1 MNLSALQ
8 AALVGSIGAN
18 DEVQEPKHFLDTGI
32 PELNMILSGRYD
44 GGVPYGRIMEIFGPS
59 SSGKTFI
66 ATLLMIAAQ
75 RAGGIAMFS
84 DHERSFMQ
92 SLAAK
97 AGLDTTPGPWIYKR
111 HRTWEEAN
119 TELMKMAETVRSK
132 GLIAPEAPIIGVFDS
147 VAAMIPQS
155 VFEKGISEYSM
166 NDTTALARV
175 SSTTLKAINQICAD
189 LNVIPVYLNQIRT
202 KPGVMYGDPTS
213 TPGGVAFEF
222 FSTIRLALGR
232 SIDKDKKTKEVRGQ
246 SISVL
251 TKKNKIHRPFQ
262 KVELQLVFTPEGGAV
277 FDLNASLLD
286 HLIMVG
292 ALKTSGSYVEW
303 VDGKKYNKG
312 PLLDA
317 INSAGESG
325 RKVLKDL
332 LPKHKVD
339 LTEHDHEEK
348 TGDAEGDGKVAT
360 PAAA

>member
-8 AALVGSIGAN
+8 AALVGSIGSN
-18 DEVQEPKHFLDTGI
+18 DEVQEPTHFLDTGI

-59 SSGKTFI
+59 SAGKTYI

-75 RAGGIAMFS
+75 RMGGIAMFS

-92 SLAAK
+92 TLAAK
-97 AGLDTTPGPWIYKR
+97 AGLDITPGPWIYKR

-119 TELMKMAETVRSK
+119 TELMTMAQVVRSK

-155 VFEKGISEYSM
+155 VFEKGISQYSM

-232 SIDKDKKTKEVRGQ
+232 SIDKDKKTKEVSGQ
-246 SISVL
+246 TISVL

-262 KVELQLVFTPEGGAV
+262 KVELQLRFTPEGGAT

-286 HLIMVG
+286 HLIAVG
-292 ALKTSGSYVEW
+292 ALTMSGAYVNW

-312 PLLDA
+312 PLLEA
-317 INSAGESG
+317 INKAGADG
-325 RKVLKDL
+325 RNALKAL
-332 LPKHKVD
+332 LPKGGVD
-339 LTEHDHEEK
+339 LTDHEHEAN
-348 TGDAEGDGKVAT
+348 TGEAEADVKEVVA
-360 PAAA
+360 A